1 MENCLVTKLE
11 GSVTNDLLK
20 LGELRFTA
28 ETLPATIYCNIAN
41 GKTGKVSRYSGDL
54 LFDGETSADMP
65 VNQATS
71 FSVTGTY
78 GVGSVSNK
86 YGITQLTVQSGS
98 AIFNIKDFEW
108 CQYISTISCKMTGEI
123 DRPLHLNTLHYCIIS
138 PGSTCKITIQ
148 NLFANVANKQV
159 KLINL
164 RSPGIT
170 GDFAEL
176 ARILPDTDTTS
187 KQNITHSGI
196 TGSIKSFVQAK
207 RAYQTAAGETPS
219 GSVLFEYLEGAK
231 ITLDGT
237 TPVTTTAKQLISWT
251 SNTMSIT
258 YNDGEPVVIP
268 E

>member
-1 MENCLVTKLE
+1 MGNCLVKKLK

-41 GKTGKVSRYSGDL
+41 GKTGKVSRCSGDL

-71 FSVTGTY
+71 FSVTGTN

-86 YGITQLTVQSGS
+86 YDLTQIVVQSGR
-98 AIFNIKDFEW
+98 AIFNIEDFEW
-108 CQYISTISCKMTGEI
+108 CQYIDAIRCKMTGEI
-123 DRPLHLNTLHYCIIS
+123 DRPLHLNALKSCVIIS
-138 PGSTCKITIQ
+138 GSTCKITIQ
-148 NLFANVANKQV
+148 NLFANVANKSV
-159 KLINL
+159 RLINL

-176 ARILPDTDTTS
+176 ARILPDTSTTS
-187 KQNITHSGI
+187 KQNITGSGI

-219 GSVLFEYLEGAK
+219 GSTLFEYLEADK

>member
-1 MENCLVTKLE
+1 MENCLVTKLM

-20 LGELRFTA
+20 LGELRFTV
-28 ETLPATIYCNIAN
+28 ETLPATFYLNIAS

-54 LFDGETSADMP
+54 LFDGETSADIS
-65 VNQATS
+65 VNQATIL
-71 FSVTGTY
+71 SVTGTN

-86 YGITQLTVQSGS
+86 YDLTQLRVQSGS
-98 AIFNIKDFEW
+98 AIFNIEDFEW
-108 CQYISTISCKMTGEI
+108 CQYIKSIRCKMSGEI
-123 DRPLHLNTLHYCIIS
+123 DRPLHLNALNSCVIS
-138 PGSTCKITIQ
+138 SGSTCKITIQ
-148 NLFANVANKQV
+148 NLFANVANKSIS
-159 KLINL
+159 LINL
-164 RSPGIT
+164 RGPGIT

-176 ARILPDTDTTS
+176 ARILPDTATTS
-187 KQNITHSGI
+187 KQNITDSGI

-219 GSVLFEYLEGAK
+219 GSILFEYLEAAK